1 MSAPR
6 NKLSRRIFLFVSLAA
21 LGAHSAA
28 AYGRIGHWLT
38 GEVAQQ
44 LLSPSANNW
53 THIVLP
59 QYGGS
64 LALAALWAD
73 EVKPAWSS
81 PHHYVNP
88 ATDCSPLSTEPCNCI
103 LTAIANH
110 TARLIAPLAT
120 TDARSEALK
129 FAIHYIGDIH
139 QPLHVSGRFKG
150 GTQMTVVFDKR
161 TVSLH
166 EVWDY
171 LMLEHRQK
179 SLGLS
184 RTAYAQH
191 LLANHPA
198 PSRCP
203 ASNPAPPFDSN
214 TNPLPLVVCPQLWGS
229 ESVLLNCD
237 TVWKG
242 LSAASRNTD
251 LADEYYARVI
261 DVVEAGVVAAGYRIA
276 AVIEAAVVAIEAGS
290 HETDGV
296 LVVQT

>member
-1 MSAPR
+1 MAQ
-6 NKLSRRIFLFVSLAA
+6 LSTCHGMLSLLRFLIIDPSPPSLK
-21 LGAHSAA
+21 
-28 AYGRIGHWLT
+28 GHWLT
-38 GEVAQQ
+38 GEVAQH
-44 LLSPSANNW
+44 LLSPGAKNW
-53 THIVLP
+53 TRAILP

-88 ATDCSPLSTEPCNCI
+88 ATDCSPLSNEPCNCI

-110 TARLIAPLAT
+110 TARLIAPLAS

-139 QPLHVSGRFKG
+139 QPLHTSGKFKG

-191 LLANHPA
+191 LLSNHPA
-198 PSRCP
+198 PARCP
-203 ASNPAPPFDSN
+203 PSGGASDLTRSFDN
-214 TNPLPLVVCPQLWGS
+214 DTTPLSSVVCPNLWGT
-229 ESVLLNCD
+229 ESVLLNCK
-237 TVWKG
+237 TVWQG
-242 LSAASRNTD
+242 LTAARNLD

-276 AVIEAAVVAIEAGS
+276 AVVEAAVDAIIS
-290 HETDGV
+290 DVSQLDTV
-296 LVVQT
+296 LVVQA